1 MALSTLPPEQQQA
14 LVAAVRRGSPDA
26 FTHIY
31 DALHGR
37 IYNLA
42 ARIVGDREDAA
53 DITQEV
59 FLTAYRRLPGHDG
72 EMRLEPWLYKVTVN
86 ACYDHLRR
94 RARRPADALT
104 DADAL
109 PAGIDEVER
118 ARLSAAVCDTLDQMT
133 PRYRTALVLKDLH
146 GCDNGEVAEIMGL
159 TAGTAGVLLFRAR
172 KSFQQAFRKLAH
184 GSPLNVAAVG
194 LGAFLPELP
203 VPAGLSTPPAF
214 LSAAPAA
221 LIDHSAASFDAG
233 TLATDAAP
241 SAAGGD
247 ATTAQL
253 LGDTAAPLLSDPAGP
268 LAALA
273 PVAAAPL
280 TASATSGA
288 AAKVGSAVLVK
299 VVLAVVGVT
308 ALAGGGVTVSSLGSS
323 PPVADGR
330 QPVAAASTGANGG
343 RAEALAT
350 RPTTRDGFM
359 RSTAGEPLLRRAGNG
374 GSGSGEGPA
383 VRSRDGGAN
392 GTGSGSGGGDGR
404 SSGGASAGGSG
415 SGGGSG
421 AGAVSASGGG
431 GGSGGGGSRSPA
443 EDGGAST
450 GGGTASGAGGGSSE
464 SVTGSGP
471 GGGQAGSGDGAG
483 GDSQRSDG
491 AAGDGL

>member
-1 MALSTLPPEQQQA
+1 VALSTLPPEQQEA

-59 FLTAYRRLPGHDG
+59 FLSAYRRLPAHHG

-94 RARRPADALT
+94 RARRPTDALP

-133 PRYRTALVLKDLH
+133 PRYRMALVLKDLH
-146 GCDNGEVAEIMGL
+146 GCDNGEVAEIMGI

-203 VPAGLSTPPAF
+203 VPAALSTPPAF
-214 LSAAPAA
+214 LSAAPAT
-221 LIDHSAASFDAG
+221 LTDHAVAGFDAG
-233 TLATDAAP
+233 TLPTDAA
-241 SAAGGD
+241 SAAAGGD
-247 ATTAQL
+247 AATVQL

-268 LAALA
+268 LAALT
-273 PVAAAPL
+273 PFAAAPL
-280 TASATSGA
+280 TASATSGVVTKA
-288 AAKVGSAVLVK
+288 GSAVLAK

-323 PPVADGR
+323 PPAADGR
-330 QPVAAASTGANGG
+330 QPIAAASTSANG
-343 RAEALAT
+343 APAQALAT

-374 GSGSGEGPA
+374 GPGDGDSPA
-383 VRSRDGGAN
+383 VRSRDGG
-392 GTGSGSGGGDGR
+392 GGDGMGGSGGGDGSGGR
-404 SSGGASAGGSG
+404 SSGDALAAGGGGGRAAVSG
-415 SGGGSG
+415 SGGGGTGDGGTRSPGDGSG
-421 AGAVSASGGG
+421 ASDSGAASGSTGGSSRSASG
-431 GGSGGGGSRSPA
+431 
-443 EDGGAST
+443 
-450 GGGTASGAGGGSSE
+450 
-464 SVTGSGP
+464 
-471 GGGQAGSGDGAG
+471 
-483 GDSQRSDG
+483 QRLERRADR
-491 AAGDGL
+491 LR